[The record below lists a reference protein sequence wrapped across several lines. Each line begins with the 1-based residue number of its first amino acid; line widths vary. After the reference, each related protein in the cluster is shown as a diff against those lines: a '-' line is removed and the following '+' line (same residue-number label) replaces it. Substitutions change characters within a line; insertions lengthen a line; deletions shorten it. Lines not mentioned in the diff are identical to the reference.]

1 MTKAKIYV
9 MLKEGVLDPQGGVI
23 QRSLASLSF
32 KGVAKVRQGKVFEI
46 LLETHDRREAER
58 QVQEMCRQL
67 LVNPVIER
75 YDFVI
80 EGTP

>member
-9 MLKEGVLDPQGGVI
+9 MLKEGVLDPQGKVI

-32 KGVAKVRQGKVFEI
+32 KGVQQVRQGKVFEI
-46 LLETHDRREAER
+46 VLEVDDRRQAET

-75 YDFVI
+75 YEFVI
-80 EGTP
+80 EGVN

>member
-1 MTKAKIYV
+1 
-9 MLKEGVLDPQGGVI
+9 LKEGVLDPQGGVI

-32 KGVAKVRQGKVFEI
+32 KGVAQVRQGKVFEI
-46 LLETHDRREAER
+46 LLETQDRREAER

-67 LVNPVIER
+67 LANPVIER

-80 EGTP
+80 E